1 MMATLDPPIAQENDR
16 LEVENK
22 TLQQQSREAEELLRN
37 MKREQDN
44 IGMLRKHLMVVENGN
59 TTAIP
64 DHILTRTTSRSEN
77 RTERKE
83 SRPGQAGG
91 GVGRHEQGSQGQER
105 RADLAPEAV

>member
-1 MMATLDPPIAQENDR
+1 
-16 LEVENK
+16 
-22 TLQQQSREAEELLRN
+22 

-91 GVGRHEQGSQGQER
+91 GGSIEQFISETNL
-105 RADLAPEAV
+105 ATALTTSLSDLICKEDRDIT